1 MQGVTKMN
9 IERVTT
15 NLKKNAV
22 PLVLGVG
29 GVAVL
34 YALFSQKETESVL
47 VPATGYAS
55 YPDSVTNAN
64 VIIGEVNDHTT
75 AEVAQLREEQKEG
88 VNNILDSIGT
98 QTDYIGEG
106 IDRIIENA
114 DKNTDTVV
122 SKIET
127 ENDLVEKVSEKQ
139 DSLMETINKNTSIL
153 QTDIKTATNNVNSN
167 LQKVQSNIQS
177 TVKGQT
183 DITKM
188 AIDKAVKTKK
198 IKGNVGTEKKDN
210 TSYYKKASY
219 KGGSI
224 VDGLKAIGVNSSY
237 SNRAKIAKANGI
249 KNYTGT
255 SSQNTKLLN
264 LLKAGKLKKV

>member
-1 MQGVTKMN
+1 MN
-9 IERVTT
+9 IERVGA
-15 NLKKNAV
+15 NLKKNAL
-22 PLVLGVG
+22 PLALGVG
-29 GVAVL
+29 GVVVL
-34 YALFSQKETESVL
+34 YSLLSQKETESIL
-47 VPATGYAS
+47 VPATGYTS
-55 YPDSVTNAN
+55 YPDTVTNAN

-75 AEVAQLREEQKEG
+75 AEVAQLREENKEG
-88 VNNILDSIGT
+88 VNTILDSIGT

-127 ENDLVEKVSEKQ
+127 ENDLIEKVSDKQ
-139 DSLMETINKNTSIL
+139 DSLMETLNKNTSVL

-177 TVKGQT
+177 TVKSQSN
-183 DITKM
+183 ITQQ
-188 AIDKAVKTKK
+188 AINKAVKTSKLSGTAKK
-198 IKGNVGTEKKDN
+198 QT
-210 TSYYKKASY
+210 TSYFKKTNY
-219 KGGSI
+219 KGSSI
-224 VDGLKAIGVNSSY
+224 VDGLRNIGVNSSY
-237 SNRAKIAKANGI
+237 SNRAKIAKENGI

-255 SSQNTKLLN
+255 ASQNTKLLN